1 MNTPAGY
8 TRVHT
13 HTRTRMRSHTYITT
27 IREHAQQPSSDTD
40 QAPTHKTPS
49 RSQTQPNRATPQS
62 AAAERKVCLLRRR
75 RSISKTHD
83 ARRDAHRAFRAAPRH
98 RRADVC
104 QPARANAPRAFL
116 GHPPPLHMLLGV
128 RHHTSYVT
136 GPPRQRTCPKHASAT
151 MSAMASAAPPISQ
164 SAPGCACP

>member
-13 HTRTRMRSHTYITT
+13 HTRTRMRAHTYITT

-75 RSISKTHD
+75 QLRL
-83 ARRDAHRAFRAAPRH
+83 HRLELAL
-98 RRADVC
+98 
-104 QPARANAPRAFL
+104 PRACL
-116 GHPPPLHMLLGV
+116 DAIRSQKVAELLK
-128 RHHTSYVT
+128 HLLEVT
-136 GPPRQRTCPKHASAT
+136 YR
-151 MSAMASAAPPISQ
+151 
-164 SAPGCACP
+164 